1 MIFRLSQKLND
12 KIEAGRLPALPL
24 DENPFADWSATLFTA
39 DRTQYILVS
48 NTQSL
53 YSVVFYGKGIT
64 DDSHFIERAL
74 SSIREFMENDGL
86 GFIYHRF
93 IAPSSASVSF
103 AKALNRSV
111 TGSMNDLLRHAEYW
125 LTDDEISPF
134 DVGFKLN
141 DVLLSA
147 IAPTKADVYGKPREA
162 FKAMHVDQPA
172 PVTGSGS

>member
-12 KIEAGRLPALPL
+12 KIGAGRLPALLL

-39 DRTQYILVS
+39 DRTQYILLS
-48 NTQSL
+48 NTKSL
-53 YSVVFYGKGIT
+53 YSTVLYGKGIT

-74 SSIREFMENDGL
+74 SSVREFMENDHQA
-86 GFIYHRF
+86 FVYHRF
-93 IAPSSASVSF
+93 IAPSSATVKF

-111 TGSMNDLLRHAEYW
+111 TGSMNELIRFAECF
-125 LTDDEISPF
+125 LIEEELSPH

-141 DVLLSA
+141 DILLSA
-147 IAPTKADVYGKPREA
+147 IAPTKAEVYGKPREA